1 MNERLQAGFGKVSIT
16 PSYPVPL
23 RGYGKSEERLHQSVN
38 EPIYAICIALS
49 DGEESLLLVNL
60 DLTDLTDEMSLRIH
74 DEVEKKLGIPFQNVL
89 LNTAHNHSSP
99 DLHCT
104 LECMDRYREEFV
116 ENVVKAARLALEDL
130 TPATVMI
137 GAEHVKGWNFV
148 RQYLLSNGTYGGD
161 NFGDFRNNTI
171 LGHETEA
178 DDWMQAIRFVREEK
192 KDIVLVG
199 WQAHPHRVPS
209 SDPSILSSDLINP
222 LRNITE
228 ERCGVQVAFFQCCG
242 GNINSDSRIPE
253 ENRSLDYYEVGKG
266 LAEGLC
272 GILGKMRPVKSG
284 KIRTAMK
291 TFVGEVNHSWDH
303 KVKDAETVLEYW
315 KNCTEPRQARLFAN
329 SYGFNSVY
337 HAMYVIKRS
346 TMPKTL
352 SGKIGAVSFG
362 DVCLVWSPYEL
373 HDTTGIYLR
382 ATSPFEMTFALGYTN
397 GFGSYMPTIKGFTHG
412 GYGCDICEFPAGT
425 TEKLTNE
432 MIEQMIAVKE

>member
-1 MNERLQAGFGKVSIT
+1 MENQLKAGFGKVSIT

-23 RGYGKSEERLHQSVN
+23 RGYGKSEERFHQSVN

-49 DGEESLLLVNL
+49 DGEEKLLLVSL
-60 DLTDLTDEMSLRIH
+60 DLTDLTDEMSLVLH
-74 DEVEKKLGIPFQNVL
+74 EKIEEKFGIPFQNVL

-104 LECMDRYREEFV
+104 LPCMDTYREEFA
-116 ENVVKAARLALEDL
+116 ENVLTAVSLALQDL
-130 TPATVMI
+130 SDTALSI
-137 GAEHVKGWNFV
+137 GSKRVKGWNFV

-161 NFGDFRNNTI
+161 NFGDFINNTI
-171 LGHETEA
+171 IGHETEA
-178 DDWMQAIRFVREEK
+178 DDLMQAIRFVRGEK
-192 KDIVLVG
+192 RDIVLVG

-209 SDPSILSSDLINP
+209 SDPSILSADLIGP
-222 LRNITE
+222 LRDITE
-228 ERCGVQVAFFQCCG
+228 EKCNVLVCFFQCCG

-272 GILGKMRPVKSG
+272 GILNEMRPVKSG
-284 KIRTAMK
+284 EIRSSMK
-291 TFVGEVNHSWDH
+291 TFVGEVNHAWDH

-315 KNCTEPRQARLFAN
+315 KTCSVPRQARLFAN
-329 SYGFNSVY
+329 SYGFHSVY

-346 TMPKTL
+346 QMPETL

-373 HDTTGIYLR
+373 HDTTGMYLR
-382 ATSPFEMTFALGYTN
+382 DTSPFEMTFALGYTN
-397 GFGSYMPTIKGFTHG
+397 GFGSYMPTIKGFVHG

-425 TEKLTNE
+425 TEKLTDE
-432 MIEQMIAVKE
+432 MIAEIVKVK